1 MTPGAASPGP
11 AVIVHGLADAT
22 EALHAARAGRLTL
35 LSAPGAALYAGCLWW
50 REVVEQAR
58 ALVPGALAD
67 DILDCA
73 DAAGLALSA
82 IRIGQRGIVLD
93 PSAPGHGAV
102 AAIAHAHG
110 IVLLAAAPPA
120 LDLAA
125 RGARRQLERWL
136 HAGDSG
142 GGLG

>member
-1 MTPGAASPGP
+1 LTLRALPG
-11 AVIVHGLADAT
+11 LCDADI
-22 EALHAARAGRLTL
+22 AARIVQH
-35 LSAPGAALYAGCLWW
+35 W
-50 REVVEQAR
+50 
-58 ALVPGALAD
+58 
-67 DILDCA
+67 ILDCA